1 MADRD
6 YDLREVLDTFRRD
19 GSMIQGKARVLL
31 EEWLEK
37 LYPRMCD
44 PEVSTGTLLDIGKL
58 LMELGDMKPKAA
70 AQPTPGA
77 GFSITISIPQA
88 DGKAPIT
95 IEGTAQPA
103 DSSEFDALGEPP
115 TMAPLQLPVI
125 ELNRELA
132 AGA

>member
-58 LMELGDMKPKAA
+58 LMELGDMKPKNNVQ
-70 AQPTPGA
+70 AQQGPA
-77 GFSITISIPQA
+77 FSISISIPQSG
-88 DGKAPIT
+88 GKPPIT
-95 IEGTAQPA
+95 IEGTSTDSAY
-103 DSSEFDALGEPP
+103 SSEFDALGEPP
-115 TMAPLQLPVI
+115 ARALDIPVDRLVEGI
-125 ELNRELA
+125 VNA
-132 AGA
+132 S

>member
-58 LMELGDMKPKAA
+58 LMELGDMKPKANA
-70 AQPTPGA
+70 PQVSAGS
-77 GFSITISIPQA
+77 GFSVVINIPQP
-88 DGKAPIT
+88 DGRPPIV
-95 IEGTAQPA
+95 IEGTSTPA
-103 DSSEFDALGEPP
+103 VDEFSALGESPEFVK
-115 TMAPLQLPVI
+115 TIAALEPLI
-125 ELNRELA
+125 DKDT
-132 AGA
+132 